1 MASIADTMTN
11 DHRRCDTI
19 FADAESSVSDSEWE
33 EGAVR
38 FQRFLQA
45 MEHHFSMEEK
55 VLFPAFEERTGQVSG
70 PTSVMRM
77 EHYQMRQLLSEMKQ
91 ALEKRDR
98 DGYLGLAETLMIIM
112 QQHNMKEEQ
121 MLYRMADQVLGTD
134 VPLILRKLEA
144 LKPVG

>member
-33 EGAVR
+33 QGAVLFR
-38 FQRFLQA
+38 QFHQA
-45 MEHHFSMEEK
+45 MEHHFSMEET
-55 VLFPAFEERTGQVSG
+55 VLFPAFEERTGQISG
-70 PTSVMRM
+70 PTQVMRM
-77 EHYQMRQLLSEMKQ
+77 EHNQMRQLLSEMTQ
-91 ALEKRDR
+91 AVEKKDR

-121 MLYRMADQVLGTD
+121 MLYRMADQALGTD
-134 VPLILRKLEA
+134 VPQILRKLETM
-144 LKPVG
+144 KPAG